1 MSYPQPNA
9 NLYAINGYQYFRL
22 NTLLSSPG
30 DIYESEQGGLAF
42 AIGPDSDISK
52 VAIASFDD
60 QVPTFME
67 ITSIGVE
74 RTFTGRIAARNEVT
88 YQPSNRPGRILFW
101 TTDLYD
107 TSFRPA
113 GFNAGTD
120 VFNVITPRL
129 DVIEY
134 FSSPPTLLPQRNDKT
149 WNFQDVPTLPSDTA
163 DFYLLVPYWGRRYGM
178 VELTNKAAGPWSF
191 ALSGVNFAISGSSS
205 NYTQVTPIVADAP
218 VTAGSQLLS
227 IVTAT
232 QNGLF
237 DALLLRFHRL
247 SPGLDSMLGPVRITT
262 SDKL

>member
-52 VAIASFDD
+52 VTVASFDD
-60 QVPTFME
+60 QVPTYMQ

-74 RTFTGRIAARNEVT
+74 RAFTGRIAARNEVT
-88 YQPSNRPGRILFW
+88 YQPANRPGRVLFW
-101 TTDLYD
+101 STDLYD
-107 TSFRPA
+107 TSFRPE
-113 GFNAGTD
+113 GFNPLID
-120 VFNVITPRL
+120 SFNVITPRL

-149 WNFQDVPTLPSDTA
+149 YNLQDWPTLPNA
-163 DFYLLVPYWGRRYGM
+163 DADAYFLIPYWGRRYGM
-178 VELTNKAAGPWSF
+178 VELTNKSAGPWSF
-191 ALSGVNFAISGSSS
+191 ALSGVNFAISGSSA

-218 VTAGSQLLS
+218 VTAGTQLVS
-227 IVTAT
+227 VVTST
-232 QNGLF
+232 QNGMF

-247 SPGLDSMLGPVRITT
+247 DPDLTAIKGPIRITV
-262 SDKL
+262 SDNV